1 MNSAEEKELEFKALK
16 EFILYL
22 NRDTLP
28 STRVRCAI
36 NEELTERQR
45 QMVYLY
51 YYKNMTMNEI
61 AESIGVSQSTVSRT
75 INRGKGRIRKYLRY
89 NGRYI
94 VDTLDP

>member
-1 MNSAEEKELEFKALK
+1 MNSVEERDLEFKALK

-22 NRDTLP
+22 DRDTVP
-28 STRVRCAI
+28 SARVRRAI

-45 QMVYLY
+45 ELVYLY

-61 AESIGVSQSTVSRT
+61 AELVGVSQSTVSRT
-75 INRGKGRIRKYLRY
+75 IKRGKGRMRKYLRY

-94 VDTLDP
+94 VDTLED